1 MIAIPWYFV
10 EIVERMLSRQNL
22 RMVFDSPIDGCQ
34 FISPEDGF
42 FVSTSADHDVKFD
55 WAVIGGRKD
64 AVIPE
69 VEPQYGK

>member
-1 MIAIPWYFV
+1 MLTPYGPYNIWV
-10 EIVERMLSRQNL
+10 EEKT
-22 RMVFDSPIDGCQ
+22 
-34 FISPEDGF
+34 EDGF
-42 FVSTSADHDVKFD
+42 FVSTSADQDVKFD